1 MASES
6 SGGAV
11 VQLDSFSDAIAAHI
25 AKTQLDAAGIPCF
38 LGNENRPYGHILGP
52 VRLYVRAEDVQAA
65 QDILHLQQ
73 THMHAM
79 PPVEDDPTT
88 QPDTAVRC
96 PRCHHTDVV
105 CRQLPRPTDTLLT
118 RLRLW
123 LFATEKPQCHCF
135 QCGFE
140 FELEAESQ
148 VD

>member
-1 MASES
+1 MASDS
-6 SGGAV
+6 SDGAV
-11 VQLDSFSDAIAAHI
+11 VQLDSFSDAIAAHL
-25 AKTQLDAAGIPCF
+25 AKNQLDAAGIPCF
-38 LGNENRPYGHILGP
+38 LGNVNRPYGPILGP
-52 VRLYVRAEDVQAA
+52 VRLYVRAQDVQAA
-65 QDILHLQQ
+65 QDILHAQQ

-79 PPVEDDPTT
+79 PPPEDEATDLPESV
-88 QPDTAVRC
+88 VRC

-123 LFATEKPQCHCF
+123 LFATENPQCHCF

-140 FELEAESQ
+140 FELAAEIK